1 MGPRCSSAET
11 QVCHRSYIIA
21 ARLEP
26 TIYHTCGK
34 HANHYT
40 TDAVAQVNIK
50 IFAINPDLNENKEM
64 YLLTC
69 LWISDSLY
77 IFKNPVT
84 WYNIVTL

>member
-1 MGPRCSSAET
+1 MREYWKKKKSIKSRFTRLG
-11 QVCHRSYIIA
+11 
-21 ARLEP
+21 LEP
-26 TIYHTCGK
+26 MIHHTCGK

>member
-1 MGPRCSSAET
+1 VAST
-11 QVCHRSYIIA
+11 
-21 ARLEP
+21 L
-26 TIYHTCGK
+26 TITPPMQ
-34 HANHYT
+34 
-40 TDAVAQVNIK
+40 VAQVNIK

>member
-1 MGPRCSSAET
+1 MR
-11 QVCHRSYIIA
+11 RSNNNNFIVFGLT
-21 ARLEP
+21 RSGLEP
-26 TIYHTCGK
+26 TIYRTCGK

-69 LWISDSLY
+69 LWISDFLY